1 MAAGDWDEG
10 FETWEHWADYWS
22 RMERETRQPWIG
34 GFYCFS
40 EDICFRVIPSKEG
53 VWMHLYH
60 TGRPKVPCGQVML
73 GGPEWLAGTFDWQA
87 REVFMAI
94 RKRQSQGGGGNGK
107 WLGDGETAMRY
118 PQLCE
123 FLTADEYEGGGKRT
137 RGTLTLMSIDRSWRA
152 VLNDKD
158 SNESLWAASDTLAG
172 LLEAIE
178 LELLADEPN
187 WRAKPGPRG
196 GKK

>member
-1 MAAGDWDEG
+1 MAAGDFDEG
-10 FETWEHWADYWS
+10 FETWQHWSDYWS
-22 RMERETRQPWIG
+22 RHRSKGSQHLGDSFLVAWD
-34 GFYCFS
+34 
-40 EDICFRVIPSKEG
+40 DIAFRVMVGPKG
-53 VWMHLYH
+53 CWLHLYH
-60 TGRPKVPCGQVML
+60 CGIPKVPFAQLHL
-73 GGPEWLAGTFDWQA
+73 GDADWAFGTHDWQA
-87 REVFMAI
+87 REVYMAI
-94 RKRQSQGGGGNGK
+94 RRRQGNGGGQPGK
-107 WLGDGETAMRY
+107 WMGDAETAAAY

-158 SNESLWAASDTLAG
+158 TNESLWAAADTLAG
-172 LLEAIE
+172 LLDAIE

-187 WRAKPGPRG
+187 WRAKPGTRP